1 VSGGIAILLA
11 DDAIVAVDKPAG
23 LAVHRS
29 KLVGSDDGY
38 LVDAVR
44 EATGRTLYLA
54 HRLDRATSG
63 VVLLGASKAIVAALG
78 EQFMARTVGKRYL
91 AVVRGFLDDAGTI
104 EHPLDA
110 PGKPEPKPATTRW
123 RTLARVELPIPLSR
137 YESVRYS
144 LLEIEPETGR
154 YQQIRRHLKHVS
166 HHLVGDTTH
175 GRGEHNRLFRQRF
188 GVHRMLLHAA
198 SLAFE
203 HPVSGGRVEVH
214 APLDDAF
221 RRAVALF
228 GVEAATVVA
237 KSIGAEAP
245 PTVTPEGTASG

>member
-1 VSGGIAILLA
+1 MSARVAVLLE
-11 DDAIVAVDKPAG
+11 DEAIVAVDKPAG

-29 KLVGSDDGY
+29 NLVGRDDAY

-63 VVLLGASKAIVAALG
+63 VVLLGASKDIVAALG
-78 EQFMARTVGKRYL
+78 EQFMARTVEKRYL
-91 AVVRGFLDDAGTI
+91 AVVRGWLEDAGAI
-104 EHPLDA
+104 DHPLDA
-110 PGKPEPKPATTRW
+110 PGKPEPKPAVTRW

-144 LLEIEPETGR
+144 LLEIDPETGR
-154 YQQIRRHLKHVS
+154 YQQIRRHLRHVS

-198 SLAFE
+198 SLAFD
-203 HPVSGGRVEVH
+203 HPVSGVRTSVQ
-214 APLDDAF
+214 APLDEGF

-228 GVEAATVVA
+228 GD
-237 KSIGAEAP
+237 
-245 PTVTPEGTASG
+245 EGMAMVGGRASGLPPLPQ

>member
-1 VSGGIAILLA
+1 MSAIAILHA
-11 DDAIVAVDKPAG
+11 DDSIVAVDKPAG

-29 KLVGSDDGY
+29 NLVGRDDAY

-63 VVLLGASKAIVAALG
+63 VVLLGASKEIVAALG

-91 AVVRGFLDDAGTI
+91 AIARGFLDDAGTI
-104 EHPLDA
+104 DHPLDA
-110 PGKPEPKPATTRW
+110 PGKPEPKPAVTHW

-154 YQQIRRHLKHVS
+154 YQQIRRHLRHVS

-198 SLAFE
+198 SLAFD
-203 HPVSGGRVEVH
+203 HPVGGERVVVH
-214 APLDDAF
+214 APLDEAF

-228 GVEAATVVA
+228 GDDALARV
-237 KSIGAEAP
+237 GAGAP
-245 PTVTPEGTASG
+245 GEHAGACRFTGVP